1 MSAETSAGTT
11 ELAPGGHIRLLP
23 QTEWRLWVSRRET
36 WRDSIG
42 SGVVTWVTSPL
53 GAPLEVLQDSAEHAL
68 CVRHTTLS
76 VNWRTAF
83 EIKALARRLARPEI
97 AAECAFNEGQPLD
110 FETLALAHEAVIPH
124 ILSLTAWSPQGFRFK
139 SVAVL
144 EEAQHLARCIAARR
158 AAMEALGSQQL
169 DVPVA

>member
-11 ELAPGGHIRLLP
+11 ELAPGGHIRLLHEK
-23 QTEWRLWVSRRET
+23 EWHLWVGRRET
-36 WRDSIG
+36 WRESRN

-53 GAPLEVLQDSAEHAL
+53 GAPVEVLQDSAEHAL

-83 EIKALARRLARPEI
+83 EIKAEARRLARPEI
-97 AAECAFNEGQPLD
+97 AAEAAFNQDRVID
-110 FETLALAHEAVIPH
+110 FEALVLAHEEVIPH
-124 ILSLTAWSPQGFRFK
+124 ILSLVPWSPPGFRLR
-139 SVAVL
+139 SAQVL
-144 EEAQHLARCIAARR
+144 DEAQHLARCIAARR

-169 DVPVA
+169 HVPVA